1 LEAELQSSLRGSHS
15 WAMLVARVSRLPY
28 RPSGIGDQIKGV
40 IGQAGVVDEMVQ
52 RQNGRYVFLHSE
64 LGVP

>member
-1 LEAELQSSLRGSHS
+1 
-15 WAMLVARVSRLPY
+15 MLVARVSRLPY